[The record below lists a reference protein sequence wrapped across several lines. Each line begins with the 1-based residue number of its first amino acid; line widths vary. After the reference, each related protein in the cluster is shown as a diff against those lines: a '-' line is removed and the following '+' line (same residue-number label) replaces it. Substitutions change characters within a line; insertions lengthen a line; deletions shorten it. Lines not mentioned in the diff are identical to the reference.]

1 MRWTIPVVAS
11 LALAACAPRV
21 PDSGANTSYGAV
33 MKQATGQ
40 ADSGTTAGYENP
52 NRPRGGAAPAGIDPV
67 HSELEFDANGKP
79 ITIPKEN
86 RAAISDEQN
95 FTAVKSRVS
104 IAQDA
109 ARLKLMRQEYK
120 VIAPKPLPRR
130 PSNDGPNLVS
140 YALSTSNPVGNRI
153 YRRFNLFGKAA
164 YERACARFTSADLA
178 QMAFLRRGGPKR
190 DPLGLD
196 PDGDGYACSWD
207 PSSLRHDSP

>member
-1 MRWTIPVVAS
+1 MRWTIPVMAS

-21 PDSGANTSYGAV
+21 PDSGSGQSYGAV
-33 MKQATGQ
+33 MKQAT
-40 ADSGTTAGYENP
+40 SGAGSTTPGYENP
-52 NRPRGGAAPAGIDPV
+52 NRPRGGDAPAGIKSV
-67 HSELEFDANGKP
+67 HTELEFDANGNP
-79 ITIPKEN
+79 IKIPKEN

-95 FTAVKSRVS
+95 FNAVKSRVS

-120 VIAPKPLPRR
+120 VIPPKPLPTR
-130 PSNDGPNLVS
+130 PLNEGPNLVN
-140 YALSTSNPVGNRI
+140 YALSTHNPVGHRI
-153 YRRFNLFGKAA
+153 YKRFNIFGKAA

-190 DPLGLD
+190 DPMGLD

-207 PSSLRHDSP
+207 PTALRHDTP